1 MLTSIVFQ
9 CRLAEAVFSTSNR
22 STQYKHCTRRLC
34 RGSEVCYQQTAT
46 SVECAARVFSGMG
59 NLTMVWHSYYTLIF
73 TGLTCLSVWST
84 NSAWWC
90 TNDKMAQLYNR
101 IWRYTGHQT
110 LRLHHGSIFILPPA
124 INWQFR
130 HIGGLHMV
138 VGHLLSLD
146 RQHGTHCLTRPF

>member
-9 CRLAEAVFSTSNR
+9 HRLAEAVFSTSNR

-34 RGSEVCYQQTAT
+34 RGSVTNKLQR
-46 SVECAARVFSGMG
+46 VLNVAARVFSGMG
-59 NLTMVWHSYYTLIF
+59 NLTSYYTLIF

-101 IWRYTGHQT
+101 IWRHTGHQT

-146 RQHGTHCLTRPF
+146 CQHGTHCLTRPF